1 MSGSGLSVHNRRW
14 YDGEPGLVQFLA
26 TLNLFPRPA
35 QEIVC
40 NTVNELLEKQYHVN
54 QLMSGYRSLG
64 FEKVKRLQFS
74 KLKRRDYDEYLY
86 LHNTINYLGL
96 LSDENLQI
104 LLDLMND
111 LLRYDIDYL
120 NLCKQYDK
128 TASLTD
134 LQHIATTFF
143 RQGGNAVKVF
153 LTAVEKAF
161 SLDNYENR
169 QTEDPKDN
177 DSDIIYDESGK
188 LGQTWRR
195 TP

>member
-1 MSGSGLSVHNRRW
+1 M
-14 YDGEPGLVQFLA
+14 
-26 TLNLFPRPA
+26 
-35 QEIVC
+35 
-40 NTVNELLEKQYHVN
+40 
-54 QLMSGYRSLG
+54 
-64 FEKVKRLQFS
+64 QFS

-161 SLDNYENR
+161 SSTTMKIAR
-169 QTEDPKDN
+169 PK
-177 DSDIIYDESGK
+177 
-188 LGQTWRR
+188 TPR
-195 TP
+195 TTIRISSMTSRASWAKPGAEPS

>member
-14 YDGEPGLVQFLA
+14 YDGESGLVQFLA

-128 TASLTD
+128 TASLND

-177 DSDIIYDESGK
+177 DSDISYDESGK